1 MAKDNIKDEG
11 PQKGSDKTKE
21 LEAKKLEADLKKMHD
36 EEDLLKKSGGLSKG
50 DIHIESGR
58 IDGLGGGNMEE
69 VVRSGPTIAEGLAA
83 YPGGFLVDKK
93 GAIYEIGFISQHF
106 HAIENRY
113 PRAREGQ
120 MYAFVQRGTKIL

>member
-1 MAKDNIKDEG
+1 MAKDSIKNEG
-11 PQKGSDKTKE
+11 PDT
-21 LEAKKLEADLKKMHD
+21 KKLEDDLKKVKA
-36 EEDLLKKSGGLSKG
+36 EKGSTSELETLK
-50 DIHIESGR
+50 
-58 IDGLGGGNMEE
+58 GLGEGILEE
-69 VVRSGPTIAEGLAA
+69 VVHSGPTIDEALAA

-120 MYAFVQRGTKIL
+120 MYAFVQRIPLDTHITVRKED